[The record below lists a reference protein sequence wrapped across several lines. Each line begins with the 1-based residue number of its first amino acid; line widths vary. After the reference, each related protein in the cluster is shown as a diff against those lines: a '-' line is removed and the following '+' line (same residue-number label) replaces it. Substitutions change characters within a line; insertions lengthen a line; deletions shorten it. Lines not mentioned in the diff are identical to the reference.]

1 MAKPKMLGSLMIP
14 GRFGRG
20 LGRVLGFL
28 MVLGMD
34 VAVVVCAAAPV
45 EMVPYSERFL
55 VRTWG
60 MSEGLP
66 GPSVTAL
73 AQTAD
78 GYIWV
83 ATQRGLAR
91 FDGNRFTVFGFG
103 RDPEPLL
110 QATALAGGFSNRL
123 WVGRADWGVSAVDGA
138 AISEVLAAGTIR
150 GGVVRFVED
159 DRGRLW
165 IEGGDGSISVLENGV
180 LDGCSARWSGDAAQ
194 KYRLLPDGAGGVLIA
209 SSGGLW
215 KGAPGPLVAHI
226 PLAGAPEAW
235 ICAGSHAWR
244 QEGGMIYRVGPGTA
258 PEPMTKASPP
268 GWCPLHLKKGVAGGD
283 GILWVGTVCEGLLA
297 FLPDGSRAKL
307 ATSSGLGGVTVLSM
321 MVDRNDHLWV
331 GLENGGLSRV
341 QPAIF
346 TRWDSSRNIRS
357 TSVAALTLMED
368 GVVAAAC
375 GDLGVF
381 VLENGFA
388 RPFLRATDGDR
399 VIPFT
404 SLASRQ
410 GGGLLGGT
418 QSDGLMYCYGEKA
431 QGVLLDPGLKAP
443 ISVLRAEA
451 DGSFLIGRNAEAPLL
466 ELSASGQSRVIAF
479 RNGPSDVR
487 ALCRTDDGW
496 LWIGTET
503 DGLFRWKD
511 GTAEAVKGPD
521 GAMPVGVR
529 SIIPHGGAL
538 WVATA
543 KTGIWRYQAGS
554 LRQCRKSDGL
564 PSDEIFAM
572 APDRA
577 GAFWCSAQS
586 GFFRVE
592 AKGLADWFDG
602 GGKFPE
608 VTVFGESDGIGGQM
622 GYGKTGQAAA
632 VTPDGDLWFTSSIG
646 VVQVHPDSYRK
657 AAAPGRILMEEV
669 RMNGVVVQE
678 ACRLKGEV
686 RRAEFHFT
694 LPGVAQPDGVRY
706 EVRLAPQENKWTP
719 IGSARSVDYQ
729 NLRHGEYV
737 FEVRAT
743 DRFGQAAEP
752 TGFSFRVMAPVWLR
766 PGFWVVAGGILAA
779 GIYGALRAMY
789 RAKMRSLQER
799 MAIEAARQQERA
811 RIARD
816 MHDQLGAGLAELV
829 IIGDELRKGNTESG
843 GPERVAECAREL
855 VDEMNDSIWA
865 INPRNDTWH
874 HTVGY
879 LSRTIEETGRR
890 SGLEVRI
897 RSEVNDEDCML
908 PSALRQ
914 HLLLATREAVTNV
927 IRHAGAKV
935 LHVTMEHQG
944 CAVEIRIED
953 DGRGFP
959 DGGPQESGNG
969 LRNMRQRMAEA
980 GGTVQLGRSP
990 QGGASVILHVPA
1002 PAGGMTAA
1010 EGDDKEFSL
1019 N

>member
-1 MAKPKMLGSLMIP
+1 MVP
-14 GRFGRG
+14 GLFGRG
-20 LGRVLGFL
+20 IGWLVAIGLQ
-28 MVLGMD
+28 
-34 VAVVVCAAAPV
+34 VAVVARASPLEVSQVA
-45 EMVPYSERFL
+45 MLTDSERFL

-60 MSEGLP
+60 MSDGLP

-83 ATQRGLAR
+83 ASGRGVAR
-91 FDGNRFTVFGFG
+91 FDGVVFTGFGFG
-103 RDPEPLL
+103 MVSEPLL

-123 WVGRADWGVSAVDGA
+123 WVGRADGGVSAVDGK

-180 LDGCSARWSGDAAQ
+180 LDECSVRWSGDAAQ
-194 KYRLLPDGAGGVLIA
+194 KYRLLPDGQGGVLIA
-209 SSGGLW
+209 GSGGLW

-226 PLAGAPEAW
+226 PLAGSPEAW

-268 GWCPLHLKKGVAGGD
+268 GWCPRHLKKGLAGRD

-307 ATSSGLGGVTVLSM
+307 ATSSGLGGVNVLSM

-357 TSVAALTLMED
+357 TSVAALTLTED

-375 GDLGVF
+375 SDLGVF
-381 VLENGFA
+381 VLENGYA
-388 RPFLRATDGDR
+388 RPLLRATDGDR

-404 SLASRQ
+404 SMAFRQ

-418 QSDGLMYCYGEKA
+418 QSDGLMYCHGEKA
-431 QGVLLDPGLKAP
+431 QGVLLEPVLKAP
-443 ISVLRAEA
+443 INVLRAEA
-451 DGSFLIGRNAEAPLL
+451 GGAYLIGRTAEAPLL
-466 ELSASGQSRVIAF
+466 ELSASGQSKVIAF
-479 RNGPSDVR
+479 KNGPSDVR

-496 LWIGTET
+496 LWIGTES

-511 GTAEAVKGPD
+511 GRAEAVKGQD
-521 GAMPVGVR
+521 GGMPAGVR
-529 SIIPHGGAL
+529 SITAHGGAL

-564 PSDEIFAM
+564 PSDEIFAV
-572 APDRA
+572 APDRS

-592 AKGLADWFDG
+592 AKELADWFDG
-602 GGKFPE
+602 GREFPE
-608 VTVFGESDGIGGQM
+608 VTVFGESDGMGGQM
-622 GYGKTGQAAA
+622 GYGKTDQAS
-632 VTPDGDLWFTSSIG
+632 VTSPDGSLWFTSSIG
-646 VVQVHPDSYRK
+646 VAQVHPELFRK
-657 AAAPGRILMEEV
+657 ASTPGNIVIDSVFL
-669 RMNGVVVQE
+669 NGEMGLPGGAVS
-678 ACRLKGEV
+678 GEL

-706 EVRLAPQENKWTP
+706 EVRLVPQDEEWTP
-719 IGSARSVDYQ
+719 IGSARTVDYQ
-729 NLRHGEYV
+729 HLHHGNYV

-752 TGFSFRVMAPVWLR
+752 ASFPFEVMAPVWLR
-766 PGFWVVAGGILAA
+766 PWFWVIGGGVLAV
-779 GIYGALRAMY
+779 GVQGAFRAVY
-789 RAKMRSLQER
+789 RSRMRRLQEQV
-799 MAIEAARQQERA
+799 AIAEARQAERA

-829 IIGDELRKGNTESG
+829 IIGDELRRGSTDAG
-843 GPERVAECAREL
+843 GPERVADCARGL

-874 HTVGY
+874 NTVGY

-890 SGLEVRI
+890 AGLEVRI
-897 RSEVNDEDCML
+897 SSQVNDADCVL
-908 PSALRQ
+908 PSSLRQ
-914 HLLLATREAVTNV
+914 HLLLAAREAVTNV
-927 IRHAGAKV
+927 IRHADASE
-935 LHVTMEHQG
+935 LHVTLEHRG
-944 CAVEIRIED
+944 CAVEIRVED
-953 DGRGFP
+953 NGRGFP
-959 DGGPQESGNG
+959 EGGPQERGNG

-980 GGTVQLGRSP
+980 GGTVQFGRSP

-1002 PAGGMTAA
+1002 PVGTDVTAA
-1010 EGDDKEFSL
+1010 ERDETEFSL